1 VGTTFVH
8 VTHDQEEAMT
18 MADTVAVMNAGRIE
32 QMGHP
37 ADVYELPR
45 TLFVANFLGQSNII
59 SGEISSSDGS
69 MVTVSAHGATFRLPR
84 DRNSSTGSAVLVGV
98 RPEKVTLLDA
108 VDNSRVP
115 AQNNRIDGTVT
126 DVSYTGVSTQYLVRT
141 PWGQELTVFEQ
152 NDIVGDRAAVGDP
165 VIMHWAVEHTFGLEP

>member
-1 VGTTFVH
+1 
-8 VTHDQEEAMT
+8 MT

-59 SGEISSSDGS
+59 SGAVSGSDGNT
-69 MVTVSAHGATFRLPR
+69 VTVTAHGVAFQLPAP
-84 DRNSSTGSAVLVGV
+84 RNSASGSAILVGV

-108 VDNSRVP
+108 HDSDRVP
-115 AQNNRIDGTVT
+115 AGNNRITGTVT
-126 DVSYTGVSTQYLVRT
+126 DVSYTGVSTQYLVRA

-152 NDIVGDRAAVGDP
+152 NDVVGDRSAVGDA
-165 VIMHWAVEHTFGLEP
+165 VIMHWAVDHTFGLEP